1 MLQVPPIKREAID
14 QWPVAE
20 SGLPVRV
27 VNSVTPEGVTKI
39 GQLRTWSDQQLLSLR
54 SLGRISLGHVRAF
67 FKLCGQIEQGKQSF
81 QNIQEVLAIFLD
93 GPELKVLSSR
103 YGFDRRD
110 LVAGRNKATLQEIGN
125 TEHRTRERIRQ
136 VQETAKKKLQ
146 SRLSAVCLQPFFD
159 FFCGYI
165 TERGGAVA
173 CADLAPIQN
182 EATLAG
188 HNVCGVLLLLSDLNA
203 ARIAYYHGFFST
215 LPEPAL
221 QTLESQALAV
231 LTKEARPVPLDA
243 ILKGIP
249 GIPQLEHPGGTRLP
263 VMYLMD
269 HCPDAAATVDNRYF
283 LFSGGT
289 QPFLVEI
296 MKELERPAHYRTVTN
311 AFNERVKPLSRKG
324 AGFILEMLNSNPQ
337 CTRVDRGI
345 YDLKAE

>member
-1 MLQVPPIKREAID
+1 MLQVPPIKREVID

-27 VNSVTPEGVTKI
+27 VNSVTPEGVAKI
-39 GQLRTWSDQQLLSLR
+39 GELRTWSDQQLLSLR

-125 TEHRTRERIRQ
+125 AEHRTRERIRQ
-136 VQETAKKKLQ
+136 VQETAKKRLQ
-146 SRLSAVCLQPFFD
+146 SRLASACLQPFVEY
-159 FFCGYI
+159 FCRYVA
-165 TERGGAVA
+165 ERGGAVA

-182 EATLAG
+182 DTTLAG
-188 HNVCGVLLLLSDLNA
+188 HNVCGVLLLLSDLVP
-203 ARIAYYHGFFST
+203 ARIAFYHGFFSV
-215 LPEPAL
+215 LPEATL
-221 QTLESQALAV
+221 QALESQALEA
-231 LTKEARPVPLDA
+231 LRKEARPVPLDA
-243 ILKGIP
+243 LLKSIP
-249 GIPQLEHPGGTRLP
+249 PPERAADLRLP
-263 VMYLMD
+263 LMYLMD
-269 HCPDAAATVDNRYF
+269 HCPAAAATVDNRYF
-283 LFSGGT
+283 LFAGGT

-324 AGFILEMLNSNPQ
+324 AGFILEMLNANPQ
-337 CTRVDRGI
+337 CTRVDRGV